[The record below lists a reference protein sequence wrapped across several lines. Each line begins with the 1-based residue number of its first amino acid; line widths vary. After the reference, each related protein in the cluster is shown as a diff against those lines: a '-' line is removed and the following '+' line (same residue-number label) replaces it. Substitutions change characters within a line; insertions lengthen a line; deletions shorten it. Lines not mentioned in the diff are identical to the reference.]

1 MNIEVEIE
9 QFLGR
14 TGMAPTRFGRSAA
27 GDTRLVFDMRLGREI
42 RPPLAAR
49 VRTFMQGHAQ

>member
-9 QFLGR
+9 QFLRR

-27 GDTRLVFDMRLGREI
+27 GDPRLVFDMRLGREI
-42 RPPLAAR
+42 RPPLASR
-49 VRTFMQGHAQ
+49 VRTFMQGHAK

>member
-9 QFLGR
+9 RFLRR
-14 TGMAPTRFGRSAA
+14 TGMPPTRFGRAAA
-27 GDTRLVFDMRLGREI
+27 GDPRLVFDMRLGREI
-42 RPPLAAR
+42 RPRLAAR

>member
-9 QFLGR
+9 QFLRR

-27 GDTRLVFDMRLGREI
+27 GDPRLVFDMRLGREI
-42 RPPLAAR
+42 GPPLAAR